1 MTKIILINGK
11 KRSGKDFYA
20 SHIVQKLKERGK
32 SAEIM
37 SFADPLKE
45 IICKTF
51 DISLETFNEYK
62 NEKTNLYTQRKKLT
76 GYDYDSVI
84 DFRTLIQRLGT
95 EGIKPIFGESIWA
108 DLLYKKAEN
117 SESDYV
123 IVPDFR
129 FLSED
134 IPNYCTIHIINDD
147 VDHNDSHASENEL
160 NDFSFDI
167 IVDNTGY
174 PDISK
179 NINIILD
186 IIK

>member
-20 SHIVQKLKERGK
+20 SHIVQKLKEQGK
-32 SAEIM
+32 SVEIM

-45 IICKTF
+45 IICNTF
-51 DISLETFNEYK
+51 DISLETFNDYK

-76 GYDYDSVI
+76 GYDYDVVT

-95 EGIKPIFGESIWA
+95 EGIKPIFGDSVWA
-108 DLLYKKAEN
+108 DLLYKKAQN
-117 SESDYV
+117 SKVDYV

-129 FLSED
+129 FLIEE
-134 IPNYCTIHIINDD
+134 IPNYCTIHIKNDD

-160 NDFSFDI
+160 NDFRFDI
-167 IVDNTGY
+167 VVDNTGY